1 MSFSCPLCHA
11 PLSRSERSFSCPQR
25 HQFDIAKEGY
35 VNLLPVQHKRSR
47 DPGDSA
53 EMMQARRAFLDAG
66 HYQPLRDAIAE
77 KLHAALPA
85 SAPAVLDIGCGEGYY
100 TNALARSQTQWIG
113 LDLSKAALKIAS
125 KSSSVTYFCAS
136 IAETPLMD
144 KCMDGALCIFAPYNL
159 DEVYRIVK
167 ADGYFITVNPGPRHL
182 YGLKEVL
189 YDEVRLNPSNT
200 IDDPRFHL
208 ITSKILNHE
217 LFLDNGEMIQNL
229 LTMTPYRFKTS
240 PAALDRLK
248 LKDTL
253 ETELSFIIELY
264 QMH

>member
-1 MSFSCPLCHA
+1 MFKCPHCNAQLTQNEHNWVCLNKH
-11 PLSRSERSFSCPQR
+11 S
-25 HQFDIAKEGY
+25 FDISKQGY
-35 VNLLPVQHKRSR
+35 TNLFVSNSTRTL
-47 DPGDSA
+47 GDHPD
-53 EMMQARRAFLDAG
+53 MIKARHMFLEAG
-66 HYQPLRDAIAE
+66 HYAYLRDALIE
-77 KLHAALPA
+77 IFDQLKLNHCVDL
-85 SAPAVLDIGCGEGYY
+85 GCGEGYY
-100 TNALARSQTQWIG
+100 TNALANSQTQWIG

-144 KCMDGALCIFAPYNL
+144 KSMDGALCIFAPYNL

-217 LFLDNGEMIQNL
+217 LFLDNGDMIQNL

-248 LKDTL
+248 LKNTL
-253 ETELSFIIELY
+253 ETELSFIIDLY
-264 QMH
+264 QIY